1 VKPVVPAIVRAFG
14 SALQQTLDRDL
25 VAVYLG
31 GSYSM
36 DDFVPGFSDYD
47 LMVIVDR
54 PLAPVDLT
62 RVASAHE
69 SIARLP
75 EFERLE
81 GDYVPRDWLVSSGTT
96 QPVDWFRSGRL
107 QPGREFMLSA
117 DNIANIRSQGIA
129 IVGPLPRTLL
139 PQPTRDEVRAAVRE
153 MLADDELPATE
164 AKAADEILALLRSMR
179 ALETGKPTT
188 KSEGLHWGIDHVD
201 PRWLDVIRFADQ
213 VRRGERVDESRTTLR
228 AALAELRRAL
238 L

>member
-1 VKPVVPAIVRAFG
+1 MKPVVPAIVRAFG

-117 DNIANIRSQGIA
+117 DAMSGVIPDEVTRLRAAFVASKPHGLTLDRILAGLASSSRMVGVMKIHAIARSES
-129 IVGPLPRTLL
+129 PRTCRE
-139 PQPTRDEVRAAVRE
+139 TSAGVVAA
-153 MLADDELPATE
+153 A
-164 AKAADEILALLRSMR
+164 RSMR
-179 ALETGKPTT
+179 
-188 KSEGLHWGIDHVD
+188 V
-201 PRWLDVIRFADQ
+201 RW
-213 VRRGERVDESRTTLR
+213 
-228 AALAELRRAL
+228 
-238 L
+238 